1 MARLNRKP
9 LFLCLALVLLLGL
22 FSGCGDKGDPQE
34 EDFPEDGNIQ
44 ETQPIPPQSDS
55 LFSLNC
61 DREASFNPLTTTN
74 MDNLLCTQ
82 LMYETLFELDEDFNP
97 QPKLIKSY
105 ETTDGKYWRF
115 YVNTDIQFWDG
126 SKLTAADASYS
137 IQRAQ
142 QSKLYGERLRSLIGS
157 SAMDEDCFAVNILG
171 ANMNLPALL
180 NIPVIKNGSIEENA
194 PLGTGPY
201 QPDQTLAKLTAFS
214 GHRNYAS
221 LPIGEVYLKE
231 VREIED
237 KIAAFENGETD
248 LVIND
253 PSGSFNLGYGSANE
267 IRFYPTTN
275 LHYLGFN
282 TSGNFFSRALCR
294 RAMNYVVDREG
305 IVTNSLG
312 GSATAA
318 SLPMHPLAESYNDT
332 YSDMLAFSIKK
343 AEAAFD
349 EAEVQDY
356 DDDGKREILVNGI
369 PMEIALDF
377 IVCSDSPA
385 KVQAAGL
392 IAETLNNMGIT
403 VNLRSLDWDEYMAAL
418 KAGKFDL
425 YYAETRLLN
434 DFSLKNLVFTG
445 GSLNYGKFTD
455 SALEQYV
462 TDFMASEAEG
472 RQRAA
477 DLMFK
482 HFTDS
487 SPFVP
492 ICFERQQVITH
503 RGVISG
509 LRPTRDN
516 IFFDLEHWE
525 INFTT
530 D

>member
-1 MARLNRKP
+1 MARYNRKP
-9 LFLCLALVLLLGL
+9 LFLCLALALLLGL
-22 FSGCGDKGDPQE
+22 FSGCGDQGGTE
-34 EDFPEDGNIQ
+34 EEAPPEDGEIQ
-44 ETQPIPPQSDS
+44 ETRPIGHQSDS

-74 MDNLLCTQ
+74 VDNLLCTQ
-82 LMYETLFELDEDFNP
+82 LMYETLFELDESFKP
-97 QPKLIKSY
+97 LPKLIKSY
-105 ETTDGKYWRF
+105 ETTDGKFWRF

-126 SKLTAADASYS
+126 SKLTATDASYS

-142 QSKLYGERLRSLIGS
+142 QSKLYGERLRPLVGS
-157 SAMDEDCFAVNILG
+157 SALDEECFVINAYG
-171 ANMNLPALL
+171 SNMNLPALL
-180 NIPVIKNGSIEENA
+180 NIPVIKSGSIEENA

-201 QPDQTLAKLTAFS
+201 QPDQALSKLTAFT
-214 GHRNYAS
+214 GHRSYSS

-231 VREIED
+231 IREIED

-248 LVIND
+248 LVTND

-267 IRFYPTTN
+267 VRFYPTTN

-282 TSGNFFSRALCR
+282 ASKGFFSRALCR
-294 RAMNYVVDREG
+294 RAMTYVVDREVV
-305 IVTNSLG
+305 VTNCLG
-312 GSATAA
+312 GAATAA
-318 SLPMHPLAESYNDT
+318 TLPMNPLAEPYNDA

-343 AEAAFD
+343 AAAVFD

-356 DDDGKREILVNGI
+356 DDDGKRELLVTGI
-369 PMEIALDF
+369 PMEIALNF
-377 IVCSDSPA
+377 VVCSDSPA

-403 VNLRSLDWDEYMAAL
+403 VNLRSLGWDEYVAAL
-418 KAGKFDL
+418 KAGDFDL

-462 TDFMASEAEG
+462 TDFIASEAEG

-482 HFTDS
+482 YFTDS

-503 RGVISG
+503 RGVVSG

-516 IFFDLEHWE
+516 IFFDLENWE
-525 INFTT
+525 INLTT